1 MAVDENVEEGEV
13 YELKVDAKGTH
24 GEGIGKLGNL
34 VVFVNN
40 ARTRIGNIYDIKV
53 TKVHRTFA
61 LAELRKSKKQIIGN
75 GSILEL

>member
-1 MAVDENVEEGEV
+1 MVDENIQEGEV
-13 YELKVDAKGTH
+13 YELKVDAKGAH

-34 VVFVNN
+34 VIFVDN

-61 LAELRKSKKQIIGN
+61 FAELLKSKKNIIGN
-75 GSILEL
+75 GSALEF